1 MRRLLKVRCLSKIKP
16 RLRADWVDRDIESPK
31 TYAWCTTSKLYKR
44 DGWLLL
50 TGYIIRNSCANELE
64 TDVLVIN
71 SLLKT
76 EDTDT
81 QKAVSLRMIRYDR
94 RIDRRRRWARVT
106 TLPGNQSLRPMSTR
120 PTSCGADNQL
130 ASPKI
135 NWSYAMT
142 MRIRT

>member
-1 MRRLLKVRCLSKIKP
+1 MM
-16 RLRADWVDRDIESPK
+16 
-31 TYAWCTTSKLYKR
+31 SKLYKR

-81 QKAVSLRMIRYDR
+81 QKALSLAAYDTIR
-94 RIDRRRRWARVT
+94 
-106 TLPGNQSLRPMSTR
+106 
-120 PTSCGADNQL
+120 
-130 ASPKI
+130 
-135 NWSYAMT
+135 
-142 MRIRT
+142 